1 MFGANV
7 NGVALL
13 ISNAMHSLLV
23 YRKGIDLCIITWYP
37 VTLLL
42 LVNLTLHRNLIGYI
56 HEKPRHRK
64 QVLWLK

>member
-7 NGVALL
+7 NGIVLL

-23 YRKGIDLCIITWYP
+23 YRKVIDLCIITWYP

-42 LVNLTLHRNLIGYI
+42 LVNLTLHSNLIG
-56 HEKPRHRK
+56 
-64 QVLWLK
+64 